1 MLWIEV
7 KPMSV
12 IHEFQGKN
20 EMLEE
25 RNVVSYISGLSY
37 VFAALS

>member
-1 MLWIEV
+1 
-7 KPMSV
+7 MSV

-20 EMLEE
+20 EMLKEG
-25 RNVVSYISGLSY
+25 NVVSYISGLSY

>member
-1 MLWIEV
+1 
-7 KPMSV
+7 MSV